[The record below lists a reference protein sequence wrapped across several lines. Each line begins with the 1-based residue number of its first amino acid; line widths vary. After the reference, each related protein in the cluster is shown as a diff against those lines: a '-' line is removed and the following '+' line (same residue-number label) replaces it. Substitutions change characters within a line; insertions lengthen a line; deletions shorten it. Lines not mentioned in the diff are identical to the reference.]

1 MKYLNFRLSPTV
13 ALAPVCLASSAFM
26 SFVEAKNNITPKPNF
41 VVILIDD
48 LGYGDIGPFGATTQK
63 TPNLDKMA
71 AEGMKMTSFY
81 ACPISSPARMS
92 IMTGCYPIRSGMPEG
107 VFMPADHK
115 GMNPYELTVAELLK
129 GQGYKTACIGKWH
142 LGDAPEFMPTNN
154 GFDTYYGLPYSNDM
168 AGKDDGGKTQY
179 EGTGDPRMNEPMPPL
194 PLMKGDKVLKTV
206 KTADQEA
213 LLADYTT
220 ESIRFIHENR
230 NRPFFLYLA
239 HNAVHVPFH
248 PSHKFRGRTGNG
260 KVADWIEEMDWSVG
274 EVLAALQKEGIA
286 ENTLVLFTSDNGSPY
301 PKGGRSQKGASNFPL
316 RGVKHTVYEG
326 GLRVPTIA
334 WWPGKIQPATS
345 CKEIS
350 STMDILPT
358 FVELAGGTLP
368 TDRKIDGG
376 NLFPLLSGAIG
387 AKSPHSYYDYYLNDD
402 LCAIREGDWKL
413 HRKEESGKLLEKP
426 ELYNLAI
433 DIGEKINL
441 ATEHPEIVARLEQ
454 LAQSEAKELGDG
466 KPGPA
471 CRKSGFVENP
481 KTIIPSNYQPYQKV
495 KPRPSGTA
503 PNDLKW
509 LANQNKMV
517 TGEIQ
522 RTIDACA
529 KNGGGTI
536 LFGAGTYVM
545 APITLRDGVTLQLD
559 SATLLLG
566 SAYPDDYH
574 KNGSYGGLILANNAK
589 HFSIKGKGTIDGNR
603 IAFEQLLPGVSI
615 GGKPSCLLQ
624 FNSCSDFTLEG
635 VNLKAINGS
644 IFGFD
649 DCSGGI
655 IKEVKVGSR

>member
-1 MKYLNFRLSPTV
+1 
-13 ALAPVCLASSAFM
+13 
-26 SFVEAKNNITPKPNF
+26 
-41 VVILIDD
+41 
-48 LGYGDIGPFGATTQK
+48 
-63 TPNLDKMA
+63 
-71 AEGMKMTSFY
+71 
-81 ACPISSPARMS
+81 
-92 IMTGCYPIRSGMPEG
+92 
-107 VFMPADHK
+107 
-115 GMNPYELTVAELLK
+115 
-129 GQGYKTACIGKWH
+129 
-142 LGDAPEFMPTNN
+142 
-154 GFDTYYGLPYSNDM
+154 
-168 AGKDDGGKTQY
+168 
-179 EGTGDPRMNEPMPPL
+179 
-194 PLMKGDKVLKTV
+194 
-206 KTADQEA
+206 
-213 LLADYTT
+213 
-220 ESIRFIHENR
+220 
-230 NRPFFLYLA
+230 
-239 HNAVHVPFH
+239 
-248 PSHKFRGRTGNG
+248 
-260 KVADWIEEMDWSVG
+260 MDWSVG
-274 EVLAALQKEGIA
+274 EVLAALRKEGIA
-286 ENTLVLFTSDNGSPY
+286 ENTMVLFTSDNGSPY
-301 PKGGRSQKGASNFPL
+301 PKGGRNQKGASNFPL

-334 WWPGKIQPATS
+334 WWPGKIQPATTCS
-345 CKEIS
+345 EIS

-358 FVELAGGTLP
+358 FVGLAGGTLP

-376 NLFPLLSGAIG
+376 NIFPLLSGDKG
-387 AKSPHSYYDYYLNDD
+387 AKSPHNYFDYYLNDD

-413 HRKEESGKLLEKP
+413 HRKEESGKVLEKP
-426 ELYNLAI
+426 ELYNLAT
-433 DIGEKINL
+433 DIGEKQNL

-471 CRKSGFVENP
+471 CRKSGYVENP

-495 KPRPSGTA
+495 KARPVGTA

-522 RTIDACA
+522 KTIDNCA

-536 LFGAGTYVM
+536 LFGPGTYVM

-589 HFSIKGKGTIDGNR
+589 NFGIKGKGTIDGNR

-615 GGKPSCLLQ
+615 DGKPSCLLQ

-649 DCSGGI
+649 DCSGGVM
-655 IKEVKVGSR
+655 KDVKVGSK